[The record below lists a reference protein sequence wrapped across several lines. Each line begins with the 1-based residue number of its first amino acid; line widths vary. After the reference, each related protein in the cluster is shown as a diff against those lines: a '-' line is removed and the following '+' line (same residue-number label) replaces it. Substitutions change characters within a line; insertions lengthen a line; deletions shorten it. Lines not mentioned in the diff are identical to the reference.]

1 MAMTLSVKPLHL
13 SFSGEATGVDLRGPL
28 GDATIADVAAAMD
41 RYAVLVFPSQPLTG
55 EQQVAFS
62 ERFGDLET
70 PRKAYRSALT
80 SNKVSDVS
88 NLDADN
94 RVLPR
99 GDAQRMYTLGNQLW
113 HTDSS
118 FKLRPATY
126 SMLSAHVVPSS
137 GGETEFADLRAAW
150 DALPEA
156 RKTEIEGL
164 VAAHS
169 LAHSRSLIGFTLPPE
184 EQARL
189 PAAPAQRAIVQTHP
203 GSRRKTLFLA
213 SHASHIVGWPVP
225 EGRMLLMQL
234 MEFATQREFVYRHR
248 WRVGD
253 LVVWDNRCTMHRGC
267 PFPAD
272 QPRDMRRTTV
282 LEAETADRRVA

>member
-1 MAMTLSVKPLHL
+1 MALSVKPLHPL
-13 SFSGEATGVDLRGPL
+13 FAGEATGIDLTQAL
-28 GDATIADVAAAMD
+28 DAATVAAIATAMD
-41 RYAVLVFPSQPLTG
+41 RYAVLVFPGQPITG

-70 PRKAYRSALT
+70 PRKAYRTALT
-80 SNKVSDVS
+80 ANKVSDVS

-94 RVLPR
+94 KVLAR

-126 SMLSAHVVPSS
+126 SMLSAHVVPPS

-150 DALPEA
+150 DALPAARQAEA
-156 RKTEIEGL
+156 EGL
-164 VAAHS
+164 VAVHA
-169 LAHSRSLIGFTLPPE
+169 LAHSRALIGFTLPAE

-189 PAAPAQRAIVQTHP
+189 PAVPAQRAVVQTHA
-203 GSRRKTLFLA
+203 GSGRKTLFLA
-213 SHASHIVGWPVP
+213 SHAAHIVGWPVP
-225 EGRMLLMQL
+225 EGRMLLLQL
-234 MEFATQREFVYRHR
+234 MEFATQREFVYRHH

-253 LVVWDNRCTMHRGC
+253 LVIWDNRCTMHRGC

-282 LEAETADRRVA
+282 LEAETAQQHVA

>member
-1 MAMTLSVKPLHL
+1 MALSVRPLHPL
-13 SFSGEATGVDLRGPL
+13 FAGEATGVDLTRPL
-28 GDATIADVAAAMD
+28 DPATVAAIAAAMD
-41 RYAVLVFPSQPLTG
+41 RHAVLVFPGQPITG

-62 ERFGDLET
+62 QRFGDLET
-70 PRKAYRSALT
+70 PRKAYRTALT
-80 SNKVSDVS
+80 ARQVSDVS

-126 SMLSAHVVPSS
+126 SMLSAHVVPVA

-150 DALPEA
+150 DALPAA
-156 RKTEIEGL
+156 RKAEIEGL
-164 VAAHS
+164 VATHS
-169 LAHSRSLIGFTLPPE
+169 LAHSRALIGFALPPE

-189 PAAPAQRAIVQTHP
+189 PAEPAQRAVVQTHP
-203 GSRRKTLFLA
+203 GSGRKTLFLA

-225 EGRMLLMQL
+225 EGRMLLLQL
-234 MEFATQREFVYRHR
+234 IEFATQREFVYRHE

-253 LVVWDNRCTMHRGC
+253 LVIWDNRCTMHRGC

-282 LEAETADRRVA
+282 LEADGARRQVA